1 VTSENLRGRLRLR
14 LGTLPGAVAV
24 MGKWEPFLPA
34 RRCLEEVAA
43 RAAAALAVAEAMA
56 PGGPGPFLLSAEAHL
71 RGQPRPGCELAAEIL
86 VALGARPERIRLS
99 AAANRTSVE
108 VRVLDRMR
116 RQLGLP
122 SLLCITAAYHT
133 ERARWLAR
141 REGLSRTEL
150 QVVSCEDDL
159 VHDALAA
166 LPRRRRQAL
175 LRCLAR
181 GHRTGSPLTLGGW
194 NERLARL
201 GAKWPRL
208 EKLLADW
215 VRGPGQGEAPM
226 TEPGSRLSLPTV
238 PLDQEL
244 A

>member
-1 VTSENLRGRLRLR
+1 
-14 LGTLPGAVAV
+14 

-34 RRCLEEVAA
+34 RHCLEEVTA
-43 RAAAALAVAEAMA
+43 RAAAALAVAEGLAR
-56 PGGPGPFLLSAEAHL
+56 GGPGPYLLSAEAQL
-71 RGQPRPGCELAAEIL
+71 RGQPRPGCQLAAEIL

-116 RQLGLP
+116 RGLELP
-122 SLLCITAAYHT
+122 SLLCITADYHT
-133 ERARWLAR
+133 ERARWVAQ
-141 REGLSRTEL
+141 REGLSLTEL
-150 QVVSCEDDL
+150 QVVSCEDEL

-166 LPRRRRQAL
+166 LPRLRRQAL

-201 GAKWPRL
+201 GARWPQL

-215 VRGPGQGEAPM
+215 VRGPGRSDAPM
-226 TEPGSRLSLPTV
+226 TVPESRLSRQTV